1 MTKIEKFNSE
11 MKWWEEGP
19 LLVDLAEK
27 LEVTTL
33 VLAITVI
40 LYAFFQI
47 KFWKSLIS
55 YSDGLVQFLLKQL
68 SLLDDKLHIWEA
80 LSKLEAA
87 GLKVSRYPWTFCMG
101 RSCS

>member
-1 MTKIEKFNSE
+1 M
-11 MKWWEEGP
+11 
-19 LLVDLAEK
+19 VDLAEK

-68 SLLDDKLHIWEA
+68 SLLDDKLHN
-80 LSKLEAA
+80 
-87 GLKVSRYPWTFCMG
+87 
-101 RSCS
+101 